1 MAGAVSAATAGRLC
15 GTANAVRP
23 CVELCCRCC
32 WRGGGAGWVWAL
44 ARASPQPGP
53 GAGHRWLAAHG
64 LVIEANLGD
73 AALLQ
78 LTAAR
83 PVHHFE
89 GIKTDPAHKRDLIR
103 EHVAH
108 GAQLAAEA

>member
-1 MAGAVSAATAGRLC
+1 MASARQWPVRSAPQRLADFAGPPMPCARALNFAAVAAGA
-15 GTANAVRP
+15 
-23 CVELCCRCC
+23 
-32 WRGGGAGWVWAL
+32 AGWVLAL
-44 ARASPQPGP
+44 AQASPQPGP

-89 GIKTDPAHKRDLIR
+89 GIKTDPAHKRD
-103 EHVAH
+103 
-108 GAQLAAEA
+108 